1 MNKTLSNVWFNKYRP
16 VEFDQVIGQQMA
28 VKVLSNS
35 IATNRIK
42 NGYLLSGNR
51 GVGKTTLARIFANTL
66 NGVKDNP
73 EAKIDILEMDAAS
86 NTSVDDIRNLIENAS
101 TPPLV
106 ANYKIFIIDEVHMLS
121 KTAMN
126 ALLKILEEPPFYLVF
141 VFATTNPEKII
152 PTVLSRLIKID
163 LTDHL
168 EEELI
173 YNLKL
178 ISTKENLIIDNESL
192 LMIAKKAKGGQRDA
206 INYLQTLAEY
216 NYPNYTSDI
225 TASILGIMPK
235 TIINS
240 LIVAIKSQ
248 NTTLEYKKTLIKH
261 LEKLQIT
268 PTTLINQ
275 LLESL
280 LDDHFNNITK
290 NSDLIPVLADYSNKT
305 LPINNVLEVIAYLD
319 YKYQPKLDL
328 VLLTIDITKDI
339 TEKKVIKIE
348 LKQDM
353 KEDLRGGVIEDI
365 LEDDLD
371 THLENIIEDF
381 VVDVPEDHI
390 IVDQLPVEKIEVN
403 VEKEEKQGFDIIQLN
418 KILQLSKKNKNIP
431 LTLKQIVEKA
441 TIILKN
447 NKLVI
452 LGAVLDK
459 ASIDFVEGLIK
470 ELLGIEVKLNNL
482 ENDKVGPIISIKNKT
497 PSSDQTEHF
506 YSIYNNRPINTP
518 ESINI
523 VDGPIPKPVKK
534 ELQEKLE
541 STKEDNQEG
550 EGDIHNLLDLF
561 TD

>member
-353 KEDLRGGVIEDI
+353 KEDLREGVIEDI